1 MEVAN
6 NKLLKGADLAAKL
19 LMQVAKDAKDL
30 KSKDVPLGIAFIS
43 IGEDPASKVYLTR
56 KRKIAASIGIESID
70 CNFNENTSTEKLIYE
85 IEELNKRKDVT
96 GILVQLPI
104 PKSID
109 SFKAINAIDPKKD
122 VDGFTVENI
131 GRLITKQ
138 KCLVPCTPQGCVAL
152 IKSVEQN
159 ISGAHAVIIGRSH
172 IVGRPL
178 SELLLQENCSV
189 TVLHSRSKKPEEIAR
204 TADILISAVGEP
216 KLVHEGWVKPGA
228 IVIDVGIT
236 RAVDENGKKK
246 LIGDVDFENVIN
258 KVKAITPVPGGVGP
272 MTIAYLMKNT
282 IDAAK
287 LFI

>member
-1 MEVAN
+1 MGGNSFGTLFKITTFGESHGKGIGVVIDGCPAN
-6 NKLLKGADLAAKL
+6 MNLNLD
-19 LMQVAKDAKDL
+19 Q
-30 KSKDVPLGIAFIS
+30 IQ
-43 IGEDPASKVYLTR
+43 
-56 KRKIAASIGIESID
+56 
-70 CNFNENTSTEKLIYE
+70 
-85 IEELNKRKDVT
+85 EELNKRKDVT